1 MKRRILNLLLVL
13 SAFSFIS
20 WGILFFYFHDGHL
33 PSTPQPSVGRVYA
46 SSNHG
51 SVVYLTLREEIFLM
65 SLPVLAGIFFYVT
78 YRLNEKWSVWVD
90 PLRYMSTS
98 QRFNILH
105 GRKK

>member
-1 MKRRILNLLLVL
+1 
-13 SAFSFIS
+13 
-20 WGILFFYFHDGHL
+20 
-33 PSTPQPSVGRVYA
+33 
-46 SSNHG
+46 
-51 SVVYLTLREEIFLM
+51 M